1 MRGLRTHRMR
11 PDTFAPPHA
20 LIPFVAQRLPHNVRC
35 LLAARGARSLGQGAT
50 VASFSLYLH
59 ALGFSGTA
67 IGMILM
73 AGLAFGA
80 LLTLIIGPLSDRSS
94 RRRLLIGYELAAAAA
109 ALAVIITPN
118 EAVLIA
124 ASTLAGFGRGA
135 NGAAGPFS
143 PVEQAWIAREVDG
156 EARRRALAH
165 NATLG
170 FLGMG
175 VGALLVAV
183 PPLLGHG
190 YHQLASFRILFTL
203 PLLSALAALGLI
215 AWTREIASP
224 RPTTVRDPDLEA
236 RLKRDE
242 NRLIRKLALTNAVNG
257 LAIGVIAPLIAYWFL
272 RRYGAGPAAIGPA
285 LAASFALAMLGSVL
299 AHWLSHRIG
308 TVRAVTAM
316 RIVGLAMLI
325 GIPFSE
331 DFAMA
336 ASLYAIRGVFNRGT
350 AGVRQ
355 AVAAG
360 LTRAERR
367 GMAATVQNLS
377 MQIPRAVGPV
387 IGGWL
392 IHRGEF
398 RTPFLIAAALQGLY
412 IVLYQRF
419 FGSMEPAAGGTVS
432 TQTDA

>member
-1 MRGLRTHRMR
+1 MSR
-11 PDTFAPPHA
+11 
-20 LIPFVAQRLPHNVRC
+20 RLPHNVRC
-35 LLAARGARSLGQGAT
+35 LLAARATRSVGQGAT

-67 IGMILM
+67 IGVILM

-80 LLTLIIGPLSDRSS
+80 LLTLIIGPLGDRMS
-94 RRRLLIGYELAAAAA
+94 RRRLLIAYELAAAAA
-109 ALAVIITPN
+109 ALAAILTPN
-118 EAVLIA
+118 QAVLIA

-143 PVEQAWIAREVDG
+143 PVEQAWLAREVDG
-156 EARRRALAH
+156 EERRRALSY

-183 PPLLGHG
+183 PPLFGLGYTDLG
-190 YHQLASFRILFTL
+190 SFRVLFAL
-203 PLLSALAALGLI
+203 PLLGSLVSLGLVT
-215 AWTREIASP
+215 WTREVP
-224 RPTTVRDPDLEA
+224 EVRRAAAHDQHHEA
-236 RLKRDE
+236 RIKRDE
-242 NRLIRKLALTNAVNG
+242 NRRIRKLALTNAING
-257 LAIGVIAPLIAYWFL
+257 LAIGIIGPLIAYWFL
-272 RRYGAGPAAIGPA
+272 RRYAQGPQVIGPA
-285 LAASFALAMLGSVL
+285 LAASFALATLGSVL
-299 AHWLSHRIG
+299 AHRLSRRIG
-308 TVRAVTAM
+308 SVRAVTAM
-316 RIVGLAMLI
+316 RVVGLAMLL
-325 GIPFSE
+325 GMPFSP
-331 DFAMA
+331 DFALA
-336 ASLYAIRGVFNRGT
+336 AALYALRSVFNRGT

-367 GMAATVQNLS
+367 GVAATVQNLS

-398 RTPFLIAAALQGLY
+398 TTPFLIAVGLQALY

-419 FGSMEPAAGGTVS
+419 FGAIEPAARSVPTPSG
-432 TQTDA
+432 DASL

>member
-1 MRGLRTHRMR
+1 MS
-11 PDTFAPPHA
+11 
-20 LIPFVAQRLPHNVRC
+20 QRLPHNVRC
-35 LLAARGARSLGQGAT
+35 LLAARATRSVGQGAT

-67 IGMILM
+67 IGVILM

-80 LLTLIIGPLSDRSS
+80 LLTLIIGPLSDRMS
-94 RRRLLIGYELAAAAA
+94 RRRLLIGYELAATAA
-109 ALAVIITPN
+109 ALAAILTPN
-118 EAVLIA
+118 QAVLIA

-143 PVEQAWIAREVDG
+143 PVEQAWLAREVDG
-156 EARRRALAH
+156 EERRRALSY

-175 VGALLVAV
+175 VGALLIAV
-183 PPLLGHG
+183 PPLFGLG
-190 YHQLASFRILFTL
+190 YTELSSFRVLFAL
-203 PLLSALAALGLI
+203 PLLGSLVSLGLV
-215 AWTREIASP
+215 AWTREVLVP
-224 RPTTVRDPDLEA
+224 RSAPRHDQHIEA
-236 RLKRDE
+236 RIKRDE
-242 NRLIRKLALTNAVNG
+242 NRRIRKLALTNAING
-257 LAIGVIAPLIAYWFL
+257 LAIGIIGPLIAYWFL
-272 RRYGAGPAAIGPA
+272 RRYAQGPQAIGPA
-285 LAASFALAMLGSVL
+285 LAASFALATLGSVL
-299 AHWLSHRIG
+299 AHRLSQRIG
-308 TVRAVTAM
+308 SVRAVTAM
-316 RIVGLAMLI
+316 RVVGLAMLL
-325 GIPFSE
+325 GMPFSP
-331 DFAMA
+331 DFGLA
-336 ASLYAIRGVFNRGT
+336 AALYALRSVFNRGT

-367 GMAATVQNLS
+367 GVAATVQNLS

-398 RTPFLIAAALQGLY
+398 TTPFLIAVALQGVY

-419 FGSMEPAAGGTVS
+419 FGAIEPAERSAPAAN
-432 TQTDA
+432 TDAPL